1 MTRLLAR
8 IRILPAEAD
17 SNLDEVILQLKSKI
31 PDSMQLKAH
40 AMEPIAYGLNAVV
53 GDFLIEDKEG
63 QMDKLEDSIKSLTG
77 VGEIQVINISRQSI
91 TMK

>member
-17 SNLDEVILQLKSKI
+17 SNLDEVILQLKSNI

-40 AMEPIAYGLNAVV
+40 AMEPIAYGLNAIV

>member
-17 SNLDEVILQLKSKI
+17 SNLDEVILQLKSNI
-31 PDSMQLKAH
+31 PDSMPLKAH
-40 AMEPIAYGLNAVV
+40 AKEPIAYGLNAIV

>member
-1 MTRLLAR
+1 MR
-8 IRILPAEAD
+8 
-17 SNLDEVILQLKSKI
+17 SYFNLKAIFLIYAV
-31 PDSMQLKAH
+31 KAH
-40 AMEPIAYGLNAVV
+40 AKEPIAYGLNAVV

>member
-1 MTRLLAR
+1 
-8 IRILPAEAD
+8 
-17 SNLDEVILQLKSKI
+17 
-31 PDSMQLKAH
+31 MQLKAH
-40 AMEPIAYGLNAVV
+40 AKEPIAYGLNAIV

>member
-17 SNLDEVILQLKSKI
+17 SNLDEVILQLKSNI
-31 PDSMQLKAH
+31 PDSMQFKAH
-40 AMEPIAYGLNAVV
+40 AMEPIAYGLNAIV

>member
-1 MTRLLAR
+1 MR
-8 IRILPAEAD
+8 
-17 SNLDEVILQLKSKI
+17 SYFNLKAIFLIVWK
-31 PDSMQLKAH
+31 LKAH
-40 AMEPIAYGLNAVV
+40 AKEPIAYGLNAVV

>member
-17 SNLDEVILQLKSKI
+17 SNLDEVILQLKSNI
-31 PDSMQLKAH
+31 PDNMQLKAH
-40 AMEPIAYGLNAVV
+40 AKEPIAYGLNAIV